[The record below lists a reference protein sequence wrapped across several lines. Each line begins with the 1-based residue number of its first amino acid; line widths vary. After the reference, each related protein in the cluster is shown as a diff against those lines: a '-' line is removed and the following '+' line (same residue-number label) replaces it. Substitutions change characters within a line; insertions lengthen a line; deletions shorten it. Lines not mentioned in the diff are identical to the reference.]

1 MLGFFN
7 ATLTPRKNGKKYI
20 CYIKIKSHYML
31 KNYSYITII
40 LLSFIFTSLISCKDG
55 IIGGNNVAYFGGEIE
70 NPKSKFIVFMK
81 NDQVLDTFYLDK
93 NNRFFH
99 KFDSLAPG
107 LYSFKDD
114 AEYQYVFFDKNDS
127 IMIRLNTNDFDN
139 TLMFCGRGDEK
150 NNFMM
155 ELFLQDLHLKNNMF
169 DIYGQDEKTFT
180 KYIDSSYKNTTKL
193 YNKRKSFINWSDEFD
208 EIAKANIELNYAY
221 KREIFPI
228 VHEFKTGKNIKTTLP
243 KSYYNYRS
251 KIDVNKPS
259 LLFYSP
265 FINYMTSMLNNIVL
279 TDCKG
284 HLDDMTLENNIKKL
298 QIADTL
304 IKDKNVKNLVINNIA
319 NMYLLSDQCSHNNEK
334 FFSLY
339 SKIVTDAKLKS
350 KVMETAESIKK
361 LKCNATLP
369 EVSLLDI
376 NNKPVKI
383 KDYLNKKTI
392 IYFWN
397 KQSDSHSIYSHK
409 KVDELKAKYPD
420 IQFIAVNINNSQEDW
435 LKEIK
440 NKNFNNSIELRAT
453 NFEELKDKW
462 VINKV
467 YRTMIINK
475 NGTINNAFVS
485 MFDANFENYLK

>member
-1 MLGFFN
+1 M
-7 ATLTPRKNGKKYI
+7 
-20 CYIKIKSHYML
+20 
-31 KNYSYITII
+31 
-40 LLSFIFTSLISCKDG
+40 
-55 IIGGNNVAYFGGEIE
+55 V
-70 NPKSKFIVFMK
+70 
-81 NDQVLDTFYLDK
+81 
-93 NNRFFH
+93 
-99 KFDSLAPG
+99 
-107 LYSFKDD
+107 
-114 AEYQYVFFDKNDS
+114 
-127 IMIRLNTNDFDN
+127 RLNTNDFDN

-155 ELFLQDLHLKNNMF
+155 ELFLKDLQLKNNMF
-169 DIYGQDEKTFT
+169 EIYGKDEKTFT
-180 KYIDSSYKNTTKL
+180 KYIDSSYQNTTKL
-193 YNKRKSFINWSDEFD
+193 YNKRKSFINWSEEFD

-221 KREIFPI
+221 KKEIFPI
-228 VHEFKTGKNIKTTLP
+228 VHEFKTGKSIKTNLP

-251 KIDVNKPS
+251 KIDVNKPN

-284 HLDDMTLENNIKKL
+284 HLDDMSLENNIKKL

-319 NMYLLSDQCSHNNEK
+319 NMYLLSDQCSQNNEK

-339 SKIVTDAKLKS
+339 SKIVTDTKLKS
-350 KVMETAESIKK
+350 KVMQTAESIKK
-361 LKCNATLP
+361 LKCNSTLP
-369 EVSLLDI
+369 EVTLLDI
-376 NNKPVKI
+376 NKKPVKI
-383 KDYLNKKTI
+383 RDLITKKTI

-397 KQSDSHSIYSHK
+397 KQSDSHSVYSHK

-420 IQFIAVNINNSQEDW
+420 IEFIAVNINNSQEDW

-440 NKNFNNSIELRAT
+440 AKNYTNSIELRAT
-453 NFEELKDKW
+453 DFEELKNKW

-485 MFDANFENYLK
+485 MFDVNFESFLK